1 MRIPAK
7 HSRLTGENAQ
17 PRPRRGQHTLEYMIL
32 LTLIM
37 AGIIIGG
44 PYVIRSW
51 NAQIKGWEDS
61 VVDSM
66 TDPLTNEN

>member
-1 MRIPAK
+1 MTR
-7 HSRLTGENAQ
+7 Q
-17 PRPRRGQHTLEYMIL
+17 PPKLFRKNGQHALEYTIL
-32 LTLIM
+32 VTLIM

-51 NAQIKGWEDS
+51 NAQVKGWEDS
-61 VVDSM
+61 VRDSM

>member
-1 MRIPAK
+1 MK
-7 HSRLTGENAQ
+7 LSNKNAQ
-17 PRPRRGQHTLEYMIL
+17 HLLEYMVLSI
-32 LTLIM
+32 LIM

-51 NAQIKGWEDS
+51 NAQVKGWEDS

-66 TDPLTNEN
+66 NDPLMNGE

>member
-1 MRIPAK
+1 MPIPIK
-7 HSRLTGENAQ
+7 HSRFTSKNA
-17 PRPRRGQHTLEYMIL
+17 QHTLEYMIL
-32 LTLIM
+32 LILIM

-44 PYVIRSW
+44 PYAIRSW

-66 TDPLTNEN
+66 TDPLNADAP

>member
-1 MRIPAK
+1 MPIKLPK
-7 HSRLTGENAQ
+7 LTN
-17 PRPRRGQHTLEYMIL
+17 RNGQHALEYMIL
-32 LTLIM
+32 MTLIM
-37 AGIIIGG
+37 AGIIIGT

-66 TDPLTNEN
+66 TDPLNEATK